1 MIVDKYPWPVRN
13 NKDNT
18 KLTRDFSFKFIQNIQ
33 QGINVKI
40 QLNDNTFP
48 AQHFRSNNII
58 LYKIGIFS
66 L

>member
-1 MIVDKYPWPVRN
+1 M
-13 NKDNT
+13 
-18 KLTRDFSFKFIQNIQ
+18 TRDFSFKFIQNIQ